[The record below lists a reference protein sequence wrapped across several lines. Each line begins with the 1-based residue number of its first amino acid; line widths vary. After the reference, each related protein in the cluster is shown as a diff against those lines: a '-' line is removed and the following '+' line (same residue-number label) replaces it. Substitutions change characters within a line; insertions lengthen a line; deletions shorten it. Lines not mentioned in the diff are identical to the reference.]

1 MKEGI
6 EEVGSFR
13 EPLDVDDIIELF
25 GIRTLR
31 SV

>member
-1 MKEGI
+1 MKDGMDDAERYRKP
-6 EEVGSFR
+6 F
-13 EPLDVDDIIELF
+13 DVDDMIELF